1 MKPAVAIIAA
11 LPREV
16 RELVRGWKSERVGN
30 LVVYSN
36 GRDVVACAGMGGEQA
51 ARAVQAARAFQ
62 VTELIS
68 VGLVGACDPALRVGD
83 VVRAGVVI
91 DRKARERF
99 VDLRFDGILVT
110 VDRIANVEEKRELRT
125 VYDAG
130 AVDMEAATV
139 CRLAKAHGLGFRAV
153 KAVSDEADFE
163 MGELAQFVTED
174 GQFRE
179 RAFALHA
186 AMRPAM
192 WGKVR
197 ALARNKNKAIH
208 ALTEA
213 LRHELDLD

>member
-1 MKPAVAIIAA
+1 
-11 LPREV
+11 
-16 RELVRGWKSERVGN
+16 
-30 LVVYSN
+30 
-36 GRDVVACAGMGGEQA
+36 
-51 ARAVQAARAFQ
+51 
-62 VTELIS
+62 
-68 VGLVGACDPALRVGD
+68 VGD

-91 DRKARERF
+91 DRKTRERF
-99 VDLRFDGILVT
+99 VDLRFDGVLVT
-110 VDRIANVEEKRELRT
+110 VDRIANVAEKKELRI
-125 VYDAG
+125 VYDAV

-153 KAVSDEADFE
+153 KAISDEADFE
-163 MGELAQFVTED
+163 LGELAQFVTAD

-197 ALARNKNKAIH
+197 ALARNSNKAIH